1 MFSVES
7 FVDNPS
13 AEALSG
19 LTKAQWSELAAH
31 YCIPIRSSLRKDEI
45 RTLVTDYL
53 LEHNVLSADDLELLC
68 PRDVTMAR
76 QYDLESRKLDLEM
89 FKAENERMRLMQRP
103 NQERYPH
110 FRVEDAIKFVP
121 KFNETEPE
129 YFFIHFERVAALH
142 GWPEDKWVLLVHSAF
157 VGRAQEVFSALD
169 LVQSQNYYVVKETVL
184 NVYKKVPEA
193 YRQDFRNCR
202 KDGKQTFVEFI
213 RQKQLLCKKWV
224 ESELDALEYDKL
236 LELFILEDIK
246 KCMPVKVRSHID
258 ERGLR
263 TLAEVGSA
271 ADHFAL
277 TNPNYYCR
285 SNEPSFP
292 SNQHNSKRME
302 YSTRRTDLPDT
313 HRTVNAKSETGGES
327 RNIASRG
334 FISADESCTSSS
346 PVTIL
351 RDSAADI
358 SLVLKE
364 AVPNPD
370 CYTGEMVIINGLI
383 GSKSIPICEVYLKS
397 DLISGYVRLGV
408 VDRIPSDGISFLMGN
423 DLVGDKVWPCPVVFL
438 FPAKENNTVDLE
450 REYPDLFP
458 ACAVTRSASRRTS
471 PPIEALT
478 TGTTLSDES
487 PCDVITEEF
496 TLADFFDSSAKV
508 SSKCTS
514 DNSDIVNFKG
524 TPVTK
529 EKLIEEQTKDP
540 DLKVFYERLTEISEL
555 ENSHTCYYLQSGVLM
570 RKYKPYNISAD
581 DTSKTVHQIV
591 IPKSLQIDVLNIAHD
606 ISGHLGVKKTYY
618 KILAHFYWP
627 KMKRDVSSYCQS
639 CHICQVKG
647 KPGAGIKP
655 YPLQPIPVLREP
667 FSKVV
672 IDCVGPLPKTKRGN
686 KFLLTIIDVATRYPE
701 AFPLRRITTKN
712 VVKALIKFFTQVGLP
727 TVVQSDQGSNFT
739 SRLYDQVMKS
749 LGIQQCRSSVYHP
762 QSQGVLER
770 FHYTLKT
777 MIKAF
782 CLETGSEWDEGIDL
796 LLFSVRDSV
805 QESLGYSPF
814 QLIYGH
820 EVRGPLKVLK
830 ECWLN
835 EEEEIPMAAYVNKFK
850 HRLQTAISIAHN
862 HLSKAQAKMKEQ
874 FDKVHNTEERSFN
887 KGDLVLA
894 LLPLANQPLQ
904 SRYAG
909 PFRILKRTSDVNY
922 VIETPKR
929 RKKQR
934 HVHVNLLKMY
944 YERGD
949 LKENMENVRGFHAN
963 IGSLLQEY
971 GKLFSD
977 VPRLCPLLEH
987 DVETRDAQPVR
998 QAPYRLNAE
1007 KRAFLQAEVQRL
1019 KEQGIIIPSLS
1030 PWASPVVL
1038 VPKSSGTYRLCV
1050 DYRKVNAVTV
1060 ADSFPLPRM
1069 DDIIDDLGKARY
1081 LTKLDLLQGYYQV
1094 PLTERARPIS
1104 AFVTPTGLYEF
1115 RVLPFGMR
1123 NAPATFQRLMNYL
1136 TADLEGVRCYLD
1148 DLVIWSDSWE
1158 EHLVRLRALFSAL
1171 SAANLTVNLQKSEF
1185 GHAHVTFLGHVIGQG
1200 LVAPVAAKVEAVL
1213 QYPAPVDRKGL
1224 MRFMGMA
1231 GYYRRFCKNFSQV
1244 SAPLTNLLSTK
1255 RAFRWS
1261 DDCQQAFE
1269 NLKHLLCTA
1278 PVLQAPDIN
1287 KPFAIQVDASDNGV
1301 GAVLLQRD
1309 GSKVLRP
1316 VCYFSYKYKTY
1327 QKSYATVEKEALG
1340 IVLAIEKFRI
1350 YLTSSIHP
1358 LEIFTD
1364 HNPLTFIENVK
1375 FRNMRVLRWALTLQP
1390 FNIKFFHI
1398 SGRHNILADALSRS

>member
-1 MFSVES
+1 
-7 FVDNPS
+7 
-13 AEALSG
+13 
-19 LTKAQWSELAAH
+19 
-31 YCIPIRSSLRKDEI
+31 
-45 RTLVTDYL
+45 
-53 LEHNVLSADDLELLC
+53 
-68 PRDVTMAR
+68 
-76 QYDLESRKLDLEM
+76 
-89 FKAENERMRLMQRP
+89 
-103 NQERYPH
+103 
-110 FRVEDAIKFVP
+110 
-121 KFNETEPE
+121 
-129 YFFIHFERVAALH
+129 
-142 GWPEDKWVLLVHSAF
+142 
-157 VGRAQEVFSALD
+157 
-169 LVQSQNYYVVKETVL
+169 
-184 NVYKKVPEA
+184 
-193 YRQDFRNCR
+193 
-202 KDGKQTFVEFI
+202 
-213 RQKQLLCKKWV
+213 
-224 ESELDALEYDKL
+224 
-236 LELFILEDIK
+236 
-246 KCMPVKVRSHID
+246 
-258 ERGLR
+258 
-263 TLAEVGSA
+263 
-271 ADHFAL
+271 
-277 TNPNYYCR
+277 
-285 SNEPSFP
+285 
-292 SNQHNSKRME
+292 
-302 YSTRRTDLPDT
+302 
-313 HRTVNAKSETGGES
+313 
-327 RNIASRG
+327 
-334 FISADESCTSSS
+334 
-346 PVTIL
+346 
-351 RDSAADI
+351 
-358 SLVLKE
+358 
-364 AVPNPD
+364 
-370 CYTGEMVIINGLI
+370 
-383 GSKSIPICEVYLKS
+383 
-397 DLISGYVRLGV
+397 
-408 VDRIPSDGISFLMGN
+408 
-423 DLVGDKVWPCPVVFL
+423 
-438 FPAKENNTVDLE
+438 
-450 REYPDLFP
+450 
-458 ACAVTRSASRRTS
+458 
-471 PPIEALT
+471 
-478 TGTTLSDES
+478 
-487 PCDVITEEF
+487 
-496 TLADFFDSSAKV
+496 
-508 SSKCTS
+508 
-514 DNSDIVNFKG
+514 
-524 TPVTK
+524 
-529 EKLIEEQTKDP
+529 
-540 DLKVFYERLTEISEL
+540 
-555 ENSHTCYYLQSGVLM
+555 
-570 RKYKPYNISAD
+570 
-581 DTSKTVHQIV
+581 
-591 IPKSLQIDVLNIAHD
+591 
-606 ISGHLGVKKTYY
+606 
-618 KILAHFYWP
+618 
-627 KMKRDVSSYCQS
+627 
-639 CHICQVKG
+639 
-647 KPGAGIKP
+647 
-655 YPLQPIPVLREP
+655 
-667 FSKVV
+667 
-672 IDCVGPLPKTKRGN
+672 
-686 KFLLTIIDVATRYPE
+686 
-701 AFPLRRITTKN
+701 
-712 VVKALIKFFTQVGLP
+712 
-727 TVVQSDQGSNFT
+727 
-739 SRLYDQVMKS
+739 
-749 LGIQQCRSSVYHP
+749 
-762 QSQGVLER
+762 
-770 FHYTLKT
+770 

-934 HVHVNLLKMY
+934 HVHVNLLKKY

-949 LKENMENVRGFHAN
+949 LKENMENVREVSMVVPSNVSSEHNEIISMVEPNLTNSVILAKLDDKLKHLSAAQAAN

-1200 LVAPVAAKVEAVL
+1200 QVAPVAAKVEAVL

-1358 LEIFTD
+1358 VQIFTD

-1390 FNIKFFHI
+1390 FNIKIFHI